1 MGFEIEIK
9 AHVAPERVEDIRE
22 FLSSYPG
29 SENLGT
35 TDKCDIY
42 WANSENDPPRF
53 RTRLEKTDKGAAVLF
68 TSKPLKKKDYLTEYN
83 VENEFTSSAD
93 QWEKVLEFVRGLGLT
108 VCRRKWKKGYNFT
121 LPCNGFSVHAELL
134 EVRFL
139 GWFLEMEICS
149 EKEEDIDKTEAE
161 KTLFAVLDAS
171 GLERSLV
178 EKTGYNKMLVA
189 AGHERG

>member
-9 AHVAPERVEDIRE
+9 AHVPPERVASIRD

-29 SENLGT
+29 SQNLGT
-35 TDKCDIY
+35 IDKCDIY

-53 RTRLEKTDKGAAVLF
+53 RTRLEKSDEGSVVVF

-83 VENEFTSSAD
+83 VENEFTSPSD
-93 QWEKVLEFVRGLGLT
+93 QWDRVLEFVKGLGLA
-108 VCRRKWKKGYNFT
+108 VCRRKWKKGYNFMV
-121 LPCNGFSVHAELL
+121 PCNGFSIHAELL

-149 EKEEDIDKTEAE
+149 ETEEEIDKSEAE
-161 KTLFAVLDAS
+161 KALFAVLDAS

>member
-9 AHVAPERVEDIRE
+9 AHVPPERVDSIRD

-29 SENLGT
+29 SQNLGT
-35 TDKCDIY
+35 IDKCDIY

-53 RTRLEKTDKGAAVLF
+53 RTRLEKSDEGSVVVF

-83 VENEFTSSAD
+83 VENEFTSPSD
-93 QWEKVLEFVRGLGLT
+93 QWDRVLEFVKGLGLA
-108 VCRRKWKKGYNFT
+108 VCRRKWKKGYNFMV
-121 LPCNGFSVHAELL
+121 PCNGFSIHAELL

-149 EKEEDIDKTEAE
+149 ETEEEIDKSEAE
-161 KTLFAVLDAS
+161 KALFAVLDSS